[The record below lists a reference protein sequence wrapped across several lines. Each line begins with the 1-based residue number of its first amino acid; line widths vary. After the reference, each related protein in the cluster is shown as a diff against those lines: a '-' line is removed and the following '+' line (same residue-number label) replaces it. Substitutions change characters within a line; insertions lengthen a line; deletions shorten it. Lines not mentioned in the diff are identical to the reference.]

1 MLFLD
6 LVALW
11 NSFFLFPFFFFFF
24 PEQLEVHEVIYE
36 CLYVASFKS
45 HLNPGRRVN
54 ETRDLWKFVKYCR
67 TMQIAPQLRNEINR
81 EGYDWIDFSFVLLA
95 MRLIKTAHNY
105 LTDVTLSFFLQN
117 NLSKPSIPRKKIL
130 IQQTYLSFPSSAS
143 FEKIYNRKNI

>member
-1 MLFLD
+1 MQKFEVSNELIKNIFDRKICKLIIVVSSRVNTNVLFLD

-11 NSFFLFPFFFFFF
+11 NSFSLFFSFF

-81 EGYDWIDFSFVLLA
+81 EGYDWIDFSFGLA
-95 MRLIKTAHNY
+95 IRNT
-105 LTDVTLSFFLQN
+105 
-117 NLSKPSIPRKKIL
+117 
-130 IQQTYLSFPSSAS
+130 TY
-143 FEKIYNRKNI
+143 KNRA